1 MNGNADIALDI
12 PFAQKLCER
21 MAADFG
27 LTVSVMA
34 ERGVIVASSAR
45 GRIGTTHAIAA
56 RVMVGEASEIIV
68 TRWQAM
74 RSKTMRMG
82 CNTALEFKGKR
93 IASLGVAGK
102 PEVARRFAQLFK
114 FCVLSLMEAHI
125 ATVEHEHRAS
135 EERRAARVHLAEEFE
150 TDIRGI
156 VQIVSDAASKLQ
168 GSAHMLS
175 DIAER
180 TQSQSGTVAAATSQT
195 ATNVHAVAAASDELS
210 SSIGEITRQV
220 EESSKI
226 ARDAV
231 TVVEATNGTV
241 ESLASA
247 AQRIGD
253 VVKLINDIASQTNL
267 LALNATI
274 EAARAGEM
282 GKGFAVVA
290 GEVKS
295 LATQTAKA
303 TDEIASQIAGIQ
315 TATTGAVTAM
325 RTVGR
330 TVARLDEIAGTIAA
344 AVEQQA
350 AATREIG
357 RNVNETARAVR
368 DVESSIVQVSEG
380 AARSGSATAEMLD
393 FASRLAK
400 EAAHLNTEV
409 DGFIVRV
416 RAE

>member
-1 MNGNADIALDI
+1 MDEEIALDV

-21 MAADFG
+21 MAAEFG

-34 ERGVIVASSAR
+34 ERGVIVASSAHQ
-45 GRIGTTHAIAA
+45 RIGSTHAIAA
-56 RVMVGEASEIIV
+56 RIMAGEADEIIV

-74 RSKTMRMG
+74 GSRTMRPG

-102 PEVARRFAQLFK
+102 PEVARRFAHLFK

-125 ATVEHEHRAS
+125 ATVEHERRAS
-135 EERRAARVHLAEEFE
+135 DERRAARSHLAEEFE
-150 TDIRGI
+150 SGIRGI
-156 VQIVSDAASKLQ
+156 VQIVSDAAAKLQ
-168 GSAHMLS
+168 DSAHTLS
-175 DIAER
+175 GIAEQTR
-180 TQSQSGTVAAATSQT
+180 HQSGAVAAATSQT
-195 ATNVHAVAAASDELS
+195 ASNVHAVAAASEELS

-220 EESSKI
+220 TESSKI
-226 ARDAV
+226 SRDAV
-231 TVVEATNGTV
+231 AVVESTNATV
-241 ESLASA
+241 ESLAAA

-274 EAARAGEM
+274 EAARAGEA
-282 GKGFAVVA
+282 GKGFVVVA

-303 TDEIASQIAGIQ
+303 TDEIATQIAGIQ
-315 TATTGAVTAM
+315 AATTGAVDAM

-357 RNVNETARAVR
+357 RNVSDTARAVR
-368 DVESSIVQVSEG
+368 EVESSIVQVNEG
-380 AARSGSATAEMLD
+380 AARSEGATAEMLD
-393 FASRLAK
+393 AASRLAR
-400 EAAHLNTEV
+400 ETAHLNAEV

-416 RAE
+416 RAG